1 MKRFLQLVT
10 IVFAA
15 HSLMANAQDANYPN
29 RPITWIV
36 PMGAGG
42 TSDVFARTIQ
52 PFMANYL
59 GQPMIVENKSGAN
72 GVLGEELGFNA
83 KPDGYTLIFSS
94 ASVAANPYLR
104 KTNYDPR
111 KFVPVIYL
119 GNVYLILL
127 ANSDVKAKNL
137 KEFVE
142 MVKTKPPGTVNYS
155 SWGVGGMGHL
165 ATELLNIE
173 AKINLS
179 HIPYK
184 SSPEAV
190 TAAISGQT
198 QVTFQT
204 TSLAMPQIKA
214 GRLHPLA
221 VAAPNRLPDAPDIPT
236 VGEMGYPGIKI
247 DTWFGV
253 FLPPNTPRP
262 IVERL
267 NKAFQAAISDP
278 ENKAKLEAKGIFPK
292 GGTPEDFQNYFQSE
306 MRKFNRIVTEA
317 KIEPETK

>member
-10 IVFAA
+10 IAFAA

-29 RPITWIV
+29 RPITWII

>member
-1 MKRFLQLVT
+1 MKRLLQLIT

-15 HSLMANAQDANYPN
+15 HSFMVNAQDANYPN

-52 PFMANYL
+52 PFMTNYL
-59 GQPMIVENKSGAN
+59 GQPMVVDNKSGAN

-83 KPDGYTLIFSS
+83 KPDGYTIIFSS
-94 ASVAANPYLR
+94 ASVAANPFLR

-111 KFVPVIYL
+111 KFVPVIHL

-127 ANSDVKAKNL
+127 ANSDIKANNL

-142 MVKTKPPGTVNYS
+142 MVKTKPPGTLNYS

-204 TSLAMPQIKA
+204 TSLAIPQIKA

-262 IVERL
+262 IVDRL
-267 NKAFQAAISDP
+267 NKAFQAAITDP
-278 ENKAKLEAKGIFPK
+278 EIKVKLEAKGIYPK
-292 GGTPEDFQNYFQSE
+292 GGTPEDFQSYFQSE

-317 KIEPETK
+317 KIESESK